1 MVAPSTLDAGFA
13 GRADGEPRTVA
24 TGLAGGDE
32 RAADGATW
40 VSAGWAEPATEAGWA
55 ELAFDGGG
63 SCDTSAG
70 ETKPGEGDPPLPGA

>member
-1 MVAPSTLDAGFA
+1 MAAPSTLDAGFA

-40 VSAGWAEPATEAGWA
+40 VSAGWAEPTTEVG
-55 ELAFDGGG
+55 
-63 SCDTSAG
+63 
-70 ETKPGEGDPPLPGA
+70 